1 MTEGRRERADAIR
14 NRRAILRATEELLA
28 GHRPEQISM
37 EQVAAA
43 AGVGKGTVFHRFGS
57 RMGLMLALMQ
67 ERALDLDEALR
78 SGPPPLGPGAPPR
91 ERMLAFLD
99 AMVAVVARNKSLL
112 AALGHAA
119 ATAPRP
125 PDQGPP
131 RDHPVYR
138 SWHGHL
144 SALIAEQ
151 RPDLDAELLGHL
163 LLGSLQ
169 SDPILRLMERGE
181 GQRLADGLRELAT
194 SLVDR

>member
-1 MTEGRRERADAIR
+1 MAEGRRERADAIR

-91 ERMLAFLD
+91 VRMLAFLD

-131 RDHPVYR
+131 GDHPVYR

>member
-1 MTEGRRERADAIR
+1 MAEGRRERADAIR

-131 RDHPVYR
+131 GDHPVYR

>member
-1 MTEGRRERADAIR
+1 MPGPTA
-14 NRRAILRATEELLA
+14 
-28 GHRPEQISM
+28 
-37 EQVAAA
+37 
-43 AGVGKGTVFHRFGS
+43 
-57 RMGLMLALMQ
+57 LALMQ

-78 SGPPPLGPGAPPR
+78 SGPPPLGPGASPR

-131 RDHPVYR
+131 GDHPVYR

-169 SDPILRLMERGE
+169 SGPILRLMERGE